1 MKVYYAHPINYYNTT
16 VEKNDIETL
25 EKLGFEVFNTNQKWI
40 EQGYINSGRDM
51 NFFKTLIEDCHCL
64 AVRPN
69 HKNDITSGVAFEINY
84 AYEIGIPVFVLTD
97 HTTLK
102 KKFLSYEATK
112 KYIKKYMKFIK

>member
-16 VEKNDIETL
+16 TEVKDIETL
-25 EKLGFEVFNTNQKWI
+25 EKLGFEVFNPNQKWI

-51 NFFKTLIEDCHCL
+51 NFFKTLIDGCHCL
-64 AVRPN
+64 VVRPN
-69 HKNDITSGVAFEINY
+69 HKNDITSGVAIEINY

>member
-1 MKVYYAHPINYYNTT
+1 MKVYYAHPINYYNTA

>member
-16 VEKNDIETL
+16 TEVKDIETL
-25 EKLGFEVFNTNQKWI
+25 EKLGFEVFNPNQRWI
-40 EQGYINSGRDM
+40 DQGYINSGRDM
-51 NFFKTLIEDCHCL
+51 NFFKKLIEDCNCL